1 MNKVKVK
8 FGIDKEQTIQYSSV
22 NFSPLSYLCN
32 ASAHM
37 HNQVESE
44 VDCKNCNNE
53 ECLDEQVFLSDNPIV
68 GTKVRVT
75 GTTRIGKIF
84 TSTKTSSLDAWG
96 SNIFTIDCSF
106 PNGKSGDFDHSK
118 NFSPLSFACNTD

>member
-44 VDCKNCNNE
+44 GDCKNCNNE
-53 ECLDEQVFLSDNPIV
+53 ECLDGQVFLSDNPIV
-68 GTKVRVT
+68 GTKIRVT
-75 GTTRIGKIF
+75 GTTRIGKIGS
-84 TSTKTSSLDAWG
+84 STKTSSLDAWG
-96 SNIFTIDCSF
+96 SNIFIIHCAF